1 MRTYCFSFVMI
12 LTVWLVEWTATMAS
26 PGHYLLQIMMF
37 CVASSMQICIDDGI
51 TRLQKERDSDDGSNI
66 DIHDRVI
73 VMPFSSSF
81 GTWASLV
88 AVVVGLVRV
97 RWSNCACDR
106 SNCACSLL
114 L

>member
-12 LTVWLVEWTATMAS
+12 LTVWLVDWTATMAS

-51 TRLQKERDSDDGSNI
+51 ARLQKEIGSDDGSNI
-66 DIHDRVI
+66 DIHGRMI

-81 GTWASLV
+81 GTWASGDKV
-88 AVVVGLVRV
+88 SRISSRSVVELLA
-97 RWSNCACDR
+97 SELCA
-106 SNCACSLL
+106 L
-114 L
+114 